1 MLREAQQ
8 EETCKYLQEG
18 GGTMYGLIKC
28 FPLQLGVRRAT
39 TGNVH
44 YICRGEYIFPGDSQ
58 VLVKARLRDKIPVV
72 V

>member
-1 MLREAQQ
+1 MLGEAQQ

-18 GGTMYGLIKC
+18 GGTMYGLMKC
-28 FPLQLGVRRAT
+28 SPLQLGVRAT
-39 TGNVH
+39 TGNVR
-44 YICRGEYIFPGDSQ
+44 YICRGEYISPGDSQ